1 MRLIAANLKAKMSAA
16 KTRADLQTLLA
27 AKPDVVTL
35 NEIGGMVRA
44 LLLRRGFTRAGMTMW
59 ASIPDP
65 IAWRSDWELLAKGKH
80 HLSDATNVGP
90 SGAGPTVLRKKD
102 APWVLLHDPL
112 TGDVHF
118 VINAHLAPQPGLNEK
133 RGRLHAQQIDALA
146 AKTAAVREENSLAVR
161 HVQGDLN
168 TPDRDRLAPLT
179 DQGLDLGGVTNDLHG
194 HQLTYIGSDWKGTR
208 RLLGGLNTDHDAV
221 AADVKRST
229 PMPKR
234 GFMPG
239 AIDKEIKPGP
249 NDPAIT
255 PVGGVLHVAVSEADS
270 LHDYFDGPSGGIE
283 SHFYVRYDGTIEQ
296 YRSIYREA
304 DANYKGNSFMRGGKR
319 CGLLSIEN
327 EGWGAGKWT
336 AEQIASMKKIILW
349 ANAEADVPIQP
360 IKTWDGD
367 GWGYHTMFG
376 APGPWTPAEGKTCP
390 GLERIQQYKT
400 LWVPWL
406 KAGGKDP
413 VPPPPVQTRVEQAR
427 ELVAQALDLLAA
439 TPESRKRV
447 HAAIPEIQDWL
458 DNTLPQK

>member
-1 MRLIAANLKAKMSAA
+1 MRLIAANFKAKMSAA
-16 KTRADLQTLLA
+16 KTRADQQTLLA
-27 AKPDVVTL
+27 SKPDVMTL
-35 NEIGGMVRA
+35 CEIGGMLRA
-44 LLLRRGFTRAGMTMW
+44 LLLRRGFKRAGMTMW

-65 IAWRSDWELLAKGKH
+65 IAWRSDWTLLAKGKH

-90 SGAGPTVLRKKD
+90 GGAGPTVLRKKD
-102 APWVLLHDPL
+102 APWVLLHDPA
-112 TGDVHF
+112 GDVHF
-118 VINAHLAPQPGLNEK
+118 VINAHLAPQPGLNAK
-133 RGRLHAQQIDALA
+133 RRRLHAHQVDALA
-146 AKTAAVREENSLAVR
+146 AKIAAVREENPLAII
-161 HVQGDLN
+161 HVLGDLN
-168 TPDRDRLAPLT
+168 TPDRDRLAPIT
-179 DQGLDLGGVTNDLHG
+179 DQGIDLGAVTNDLHG
-194 HQLTYIGSDWKGTR
+194 HQLIYIGSDWAGTR
-208 RLLGGLNTDHDAV
+208 RLRGGLNTDHDAV
-221 AADVKRST
+221 VADVKRSG
-229 PMPKR
+229 PMAKR

-304 DANYKGNSFMRGGKR
+304 DANYKGNSFIRGGKR

-327 EGWGAGKWT
+327 EGWGTGRWT
-336 AEQIASMKKIILW
+336 AEQIASMKKIMLW
-349 ANAEADVPIQP
+349 ANAEADVPIQV

-376 APGPWTPAEGKTCP
+376 APGPWTPAKGKTCP
-390 GLERIQQYKT
+390 GLERIGQFKT
-400 LWVPWL
+400 VWTPWL
-406 KAGGKDP
+406 NAGGKDP
-413 VPPPPVQTRVEQAR
+413 EPPTPQPSRVEQAR
-427 ELVAQALDLLAA
+427 ELIAQALDLLAA

-447 HAAIPEIQDWL
+447 HDAIPEIQDWL